1 MKKDTKRGVN
11 LMNKS
16 ATKERIKEAIDLEVE
31 NEMTVIDDLGRLML
45 IILFIIIYRYN
56 IRLTT

>member
-1 MKKDTKRGVN
+1 MKKDTKHGVN

-31 NEMTVIDDLGRLML
+31 NEMTVIGDLGRLML
-45 IILFIIIYRYN
+45 IILFLIIYRYN
-56 IRLTT
+56 IRLIT